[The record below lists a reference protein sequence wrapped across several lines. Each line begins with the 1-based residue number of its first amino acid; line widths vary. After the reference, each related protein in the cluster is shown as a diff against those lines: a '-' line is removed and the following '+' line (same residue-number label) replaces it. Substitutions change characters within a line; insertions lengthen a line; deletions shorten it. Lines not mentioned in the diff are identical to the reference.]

1 MGGKWALTNGGEGVR
16 GGELNGYICE
26 TFTEL
31 AEHLPRDIG
40 ADLSMVPGHFGVE
53 RLRDIG
59 NTTFIVTWVC
69 VREQDAISEHTHQ

>member
-16 GGELNGYICE
+16 GGGLTGYICE

>member
-1 MGGKWALTNGGEGVR
+1 MGSDKWGGGGKGGG
-16 GGELNGYICE
+16 LNGYICE